1 MSPIP
6 VAVPCPP
13 RTKGGSHVAIG
24 TPRLLRGPLIR
35 NGRGR
40 PFSAIRRAAPGP
52 VLLARLGPWPA
63 PERQAPPRPGAAGP
77 GRAASGS
84 ERRRQQREA
93 SQAALTDDHE
103 RHGSSAG
110 RRLPPFDRS
119 AVKDA
124 RIRLIRERIGR
135 DARASPSGIDRP
147 RPGAGRKGAFGVADA
162 MAQAPPLPPPPGRGG
177 RPGRGDGGGV
187 GTNGGGPKRS
197 PLGRL
202 WAVWAVA
209 GPPETAHQR
218 ETTLT
223 NDEVS
228 SLVSAAFEAQVR
240 RPTWSPRRSCQS
252 AR

>member
-1 MSPIP
+1 MLGGVLPNPALEDQARRLRRRGPHDSEPAWLMSPIP

-135 DARASPSGIDRP
+135 YARASPSGIDRP

-177 RPGRGDGGGV
+177 RSGRGDGEEWAR
-187 GTNGGGPKRS
+187 TAAAQSDLR
-197 PLGRL
+197 
-202 WAVWAVA
+202 WAVS
-209 GPPETAHQR
+209 GPSGPSRGRQKP
-218 ETTLT
+218 LT
-223 NDEVS
+223 NEK
-228 SLVSAAFEAQVR
+228 R
-240 RPTWSPRRSCQS
+240 R
-252 AR
+252 